1 MLTKMADLRTT
12 VWRPGA
18 SMNAEQAHRLL
29 DLVKAG
35 VTVPAALVN
44 AALVATGDLTNP
56 QEDEDE

>member
-1 MLTKMADLRTT
+1 MRTA

-18 SMNAEQAHRLL
+18 TMNAAQGHRIL

-35 VTVPAALVN
+35 VVVPAALVN

-56 QEDEDE
+56 QEDDDD

>member
-1 MLTKMADLRTT
+1 MRTA